1 MRAPGAPSSLLI
13 SAFHSA
19 SGQAHQRGSLCGL
32 QAVLHVGSPEPAVW
46 RESRD
51 GPRRGAA
58 ESRHPSRQNPALLSG
73 GREDGAVCGQE
84 GEAAG
89 PLDGTLASKVA
100 PCRGRGGLVTGC
112 SPDSHCL
119 LPGLNPDL
127 FARSGQLCAL
137 PVDAQQP
144 PSTKR
149 TALGLQR
156 VRGAVPTWARRLGRD
171 QGAL

>member
-1 MRAPGAPSSLLI
+1 MARK
-13 SAFHSA
+13 
-19 SGQAHQRGSLCGL
+19 
-32 QAVLHVGSPEPAVW
+32 EK
-46 RESRD
+46 
-51 GPRRGAA
+51 
-58 ESRHPSRQNPALLSG
+58 
-73 GREDGAVCGQE
+73 
-84 GEAAG
+84 

-100 PCRGRGGLVTGC
+100 PCRGRGAGHRLL
-112 SPDSHCL
+112 SRLP

-156 VRGAVPTWARRLGRD
+156 VRGAVLTWAWRLGRD